1 MSNDG
6 ERGFE
11 LSEPLADIEAEQA
24 LLGAAF
30 HDNAMV
36 LNQALSGA
44 DFLDPLLG
52 SLWDLAK
59 SSIERGGVFSVA
71 LVNQARP
78 ELAKLTVPLA
88 DFGSFALPNVVGYVS
103 RIKDFSAR
111 RRLKIAAEELAE
123 RVQNPEFLPEEA
135 GAALIAE
142 IASISLRDKT
152 RDKRAVA
159 ENVYQLLA
167 KPAQCYATGFPT
179 LDDVL
184 GGGLFSG
191 KLYGISARKKV
202 GKTVLL
208 GTTSH
213 NLNRRGIK
221 HLFICAEMSDVE
233 IEQRNMA
240 REFGIN
246 SLQFLSSKRVFLK
259 DRVAKYAAETPA
271 NTIYEHI
278 PGIGFDDLR
287 RSIAAAI
294 VRHKIS
300 GVILDYWQLVG
311 GKARNETEEYHLRNV
326 AQYLADI
333 CRKENLWCL
342 AAAQVNQD
350 GNTRGG
356 EGLKLACDVY
366 FTLHREKDQ
375 EGAWLEME
383 ESRYV
388 LYANVGSE
396 DSPGLILNKHGPHFE
411 DCRPDFDRE
420 TGEVA

>member
-1 MSNDG
+1 
-6 ERGFE
+6 
-11 LSEPLADIEAEQA
+11 
-24 LLGAAF
+24 
-30 HDNAMV
+30 
-36 LNQALSGA
+36 
-44 DFLDPLLG
+44 
-52 SLWDLAK
+52 
-59 SSIERGGVFSVA
+59 VFSVA
-71 LVNQARP
+71 LINQARP
-78 ELAKLTVPLA
+78 ELSPLIMAMA
-88 DFGSFALPNVVGYVS
+88 DFGDIAIRNVSEYVT

-111 RRLKIAAEELAE
+111 RRLKFAAEELINH
-123 RVQNPEFLPEEA
+123 VQDPEFLPEEA
-135 GAALIAE
+135 GAELIGE

-152 RDKRAVA
+152 RDKRSVA

-167 KPAQCYATGFPT
+167 KPTQCYGTGLPT
-179 LDDVL
+179 LDNVL
-184 GGGLFSG
+184 GGGFFSG
-191 KLYGISARKKV
+191 KLYGVTARKKV

-208 GTTSH
+208 GSISH
-213 NLNRRGIK
+213 NMNKRGVK

-246 SLQFLSSKRVFLK
+246 SLQFLGEKRRFLK
-259 DRVAKYAAETPA
+259 DRVAKYAAEIPA

-278 PGIGFDDLR
+278 PGISFDDLR
-287 RSIAAAI
+287 RSVAAAK
-294 VRHKIS
+294 VRHKIE
-300 GVILDYWQLVG
+300 GFILDYWQLVG
-311 GKARNETEEYHLRNV
+311 GKAKNETEEYHLRAV

-342 AAAQVNQD
+342 VAAQVNQD

-375 EGAWLEME
+375 DGAWLEME

-388 LYANVGSE
+388 LYANVGS
-396 DSPGLILNKHGPHFE
+396 DLTPGLLLNKHGPFFE
-411 DCRPDFDRE
+411 DAMPEYDRE

>member
-1 MSNDG
+1 LILTDA
-6 ERGFE
+6 
-11 LSEPLADIEAEQA
+11 LADTEAEQA
-24 LLGAAF
+24 LVGAAF

-36 LNQALSGA
+36 MNQALIG
-44 DFLDPLLG
+44 DEFMDPLLG
-52 SLWDLAK
+52 SLWDLAR
-59 SSIERGGVFSVA
+59 SSVERGGVFSVA
-71 LVNQARP
+71 LILQKRP
-78 ELAKLTVPLA
+78 DLQEFLIPLA
-88 DFGSFALPNVVGYVS
+88 DFGAIGIRNVSSYVT
-103 RIKDFSAR
+103 RIKDFAAR
-111 RRLKIAAEELAE
+111 RRLKLAAEELID

-135 GAALIAE
+135 GAALIGE

-159 ENVYQLLA
+159 ENVYHLLS
-167 KPAQCYATGFPT
+167 KPTECYSTGLPT

-184 GGGLFSG
+184 GGGFFSG
-191 KLYGISARKKV
+191 KLYGVSARKKV
-202 GKTVLL
+202 GKTVML
-208 GTTSH
+208 GTISH
-213 NLNRRGIK
+213 NMNKRGIK
-221 HLFICAEMSDVE
+221 HLFVCAEMSDVE

-246 SLQFLSSKRVFLK
+246 SLQFLGSKRVFLK
-259 DRVAKYAAETPA
+259 DRVAKYAADIPA
-271 NTIYEHI
+271 NTVYEHI

-287 RSIAAAI
+287 RAVSAAV
-294 VRHKIS
+294 VRHKIK
-300 GVILDYWQLVG
+300 GVVLDYWQLVG
-311 GKARNETEEYHLRNV
+311 GKAKSETEEYHLRIV

-342 AAAQVNQD
+342 VAAQVNQD

-396 DSPGLILNKHGPHFE
+396 DQPGLWLNKHGPFFE
-411 DCRPDFDRE
+411 EPERYDPQ

>member
-1 MSNDG
+1 MI
-6 ERGFE
+6 ET
-11 LSEPLADIEAEQA
+11 LADTEAEQA
-24 LLGAAF
+24 LIGAAF

-36 LNQALSGA
+36 LNQSLVGGE
-44 DFLDPLLG
+44 FCDPLLG
-52 SLWDLAK
+52 SLWDLAR
-59 SSIERGGVFSVA
+59 SSVSRGGVFSVA

-78 ELAKLTVPLA
+78 ELQKLTSAMA
-88 DFGSFALPNVVGYVS
+88 DFGGIAIRNVSDYVT

-111 RRLKIAAEELAE
+111 RKLKFAAEELIE
-123 RVQNPEFLPEEA
+123 RVQDPEFLPEEA
-135 GAALIAE
+135 GAALIGE
-142 IASISLRDKT
+142 ISAISLRDKT

-167 KPAQCYATGFPT
+167 KPTECYATGLPT

-184 GGGLFSG
+184 GGGFFSG
-191 KLYGISARKKV
+191 KVYGIAARKKV
-202 GKTVLL
+202 GKTVGL
-208 GTTSH
+208 GTISH
-213 NLNRRGIK
+213 NMNRRGVK

-246 SLQFLSSKRVFLK
+246 SLQFLSEKRRFLK
-259 DRVAKYAAETPA
+259 DRVAKYAADMPC

-278 PGIGFDDLR
+278 PGISFDDLR
-287 RSIAAAI
+287 RAVSAAK
-294 VRHKIS
+294 VRHQIS
-300 GVILDYWQLVG
+300 GFILDYWQLVG
-311 GKARNETEEYHLRNV
+311 GKAKNETEEYHLRSV

-342 AAAQVNQD
+342 VAAQVNQD

-366 FTLHREKDQ
+366 FTLHREKDCD
-375 EGAWLEME
+375 GAWLEME

-396 DSPGLILNKHGPHFE
+396 DSPGLYLNKFGPHFE
-411 DCRPDFDRE
+411 DAHPGYNRE